1 MLSCFSPVQLFET
14 LWAIAFQAPLS
25 MGFSRQE
32 YWSGLPWPPPVS
44 QASLSVSEDSI
55 SAQHSW
61 AWRCITK
68 VSAAILTLHFPC
80 LSSSKFTNSN
90 GLGPNDLSLT
100 WLYQQWSYNQGNKG
114 HSHKFWELGLQCIF
128 WEDLSSWPRDQASQ
142 LEVQSLN
149 HWTTRVVICLL
160 IFWWRPFWLVWGGIL
175 L

>member
-1 MLSCFSPVQLFET
+1 MHGGISCMYARILGQVCLTLCNPVASSSP
-14 LWAIAFQAPLS
+14 APLS

-80 LSSSKFTNSN
+80 LSSKFTNSN

-100 WLYQQWSYNQGNKG
+100 
-114 HSHKFWELGLQCIF
+114 
-128 WEDLSSWPRDQASQ
+128 
-142 LEVQSLN
+142 
-149 HWTTRVVICLL
+149 
-160 IFWWRPFWLVWGGIL
+160 
-175 L
+175 